1 MPGYFILSTQRGE
14 FFRRSESA
22 EGESDIMY
30 IGLKGISPVIT
41 YHHTI
46 WSLL

>member
-1 MPGYFILSTQRGE
+1 MPGYFILSTQKGE
-14 FFRRSESA
+14 LSRRSENA